1 MHQKG
6 SKNALAQKL
15 HEDILLKNFI
25 DYVRFDTKADPD
37 STTVPS
43 SKGQLKLGSFLAEK
57 IKALNFDV
65 KQKDT
70 GVVCVRIPASA
81 GFEKVKSLCLL
92 AHLDTAPDASGENV
106 NPSLVE
112 NYAGSGIELEN
123 GLIIDDKLCPEL
135 RNHIGDDIV
144 VTDGTTLLGADDKAG
159 VAVLYTL
166 LERLSSGDVKHGP
179 LTIIFSVDEE
189 LGKSCSHLDVEEI
202 NCAYGVTVDGCDLG
216 EFDVATFNAD
226 AAVVTI
232 KGRSVHTAVAKGKLL
247 NALKAGSKF
256 IDLIAAIPSPETTE
270 GLEGFVHPHDIKG
283 GVEQCVIKFIV
294 RSFTKDGLIKLENKL
309 QAAVKELNSLY
320 GENIASISFSFQYAN
335 MEEVLSQH
343 PKFLDCCRKSFKDA
357 GVEIKEHFVRGGTDG
372 SNLSN
377 EGLPCP
383 NIFTGGLCCHGPY
396 ECLPVA
402 SLHKSYAVVEA
413 LVKNMATLDAL

>member
-37 STTVPS
+37 SATVPS

-189 LGKSCSHLDVEEI
+189 LGKSCNYLDVEEI
-202 NCAYGVTVDGCDLG
+202 NCDYGVTVDGCDLG

-372 SNLSN
+372 SNLSH

>member
-25 DYVRFDTKADPD
+25 DYVCFDTKADPD

-106 NPSLVE
+106 NQSLVE
-112 NYAGSGIELEN
+112 NYAGSGIELEK

-189 LGKSCSHLDVEEI
+189 LGKSCNYLDVEEI
-202 NCAYGVTVDGCDLG
+202 N
-216 EFDVATFNAD
+216 
-226 AAVVTI
+226 
-232 KGRSVHTAVAKGKLL
+232 R
-247 NALKAGSKF
+247 
-256 IDLIAAIPSPETTE
+256 
-270 GLEGFVHPHDIKG
+270 
-283 GVEQCVIKFIV
+283 
-294 RSFTKDGLIKLENKL
+294 
-309 QAAVKELNSLY
+309 
-320 GENIASISFSFQYAN
+320 
-335 MEEVLSQH
+335 
-343 PKFLDCCRKSFKDA
+343 
-357 GVEIKEHFVRGGTDG
+357 
-372 SNLSN
+372 
-377 EGLPCP
+377 
-383 NIFTGGLCCHGPY
+383 
-396 ECLPVA
+396 
-402 SLHKSYAVVEA
+402 
-413 LVKNMATLDAL
+413 

>member
-15 HEDILLKNFI
+15 NKDPLLKNFI

-37 STTVPS
+37 SNTVPS
-43 SKGQLKLGSFLAEK
+43 SKGQLELGAFIVEK
-57 IKALNFDV
+57 IKKLNFDV

-70 GVVCVRIPASA
+70 GVVCVKVPASV

-92 AHLDTAPDASGENV
+92 AHLDTAPDASGKNV
-106 NPSLVE
+106 NPLLVE

-123 GLIIDDKLCPEL
+123 GLIIDDKICPEL
-135 RNHIGDDIV
+135 KNHLGDDIV

-159 VAVLYTL
+159 VAVLCTL

-189 LGKSCSHLDVEEI
+189 LGKSCNYLDVEEI
-202 NCAYGVTVDGCDLG
+202 NCDYGVTVDGCDLG

-320 GENIASISFSFQYAN
+320 GENIASISFFFQYAN

-343 PKFLDCCRKSFKDA
+343 PKFLDCCRKSFEDA
-357 GVEIKEHFVRGGTDG
+357 GVLVKENFVRGGTDG

>member
-1 MHQKG
+1 M
-6 SKNALAQKL
+6 
-15 HEDILLKNFI
+15 
-25 DYVRFDTKADPD
+25 
-37 STTVPS
+37 
-43 SKGQLKLGSFLAEK
+43 
-57 IKALNFDV
+57 
-65 KQKDT
+65 
-70 GVVCVRIPASA
+70 
-81 GFEKVKSLCLL
+81 
-92 AHLDTAPDASGENV
+92 
-106 NPSLVE
+106 
-112 NYAGSGIELEN
+112 
-123 GLIIDDKLCPEL
+123 
-135 RNHIGDDIV
+135 
-144 VTDGTTLLGADDKAG
+144 
-159 VAVLYTL
+159 
-166 LERLSSGDVKHGP
+166 
-179 LTIIFSVDEE
+179 
-189 LGKSCSHLDVEEI
+189 
-202 NCAYGVTVDGCDLG
+202 
-216 EFDVATFNAD
+216 
-226 AAVVTI
+226 
-232 KGRSVHTAVAKGKLL
+232 AKGKLL

-256 IDLIAAIPSPETTE
+256 IDLLAAIPSPETTE

-294 RSFTKDGLIKLENKL
+294 RSFTKGGLIKLENKL

-357 GVEIKEHFVRGGTDG
+357 EVEIKEHFVRGGTDG

>member
-15 HEDILLKNFI
+15 NKDPLLKNFI

-37 STTVPS
+37 SNTVPS
-43 SKGQLKLGSFLAEK
+43 SKGQLELGAFIVEK
-57 IKALNFDV
+57 IKKLNFDV

-70 GVVCVRIPASA
+70 GVVCVKVPASV

-92 AHLDTAPDASGENV
+92 AHLDTAPDASGKNV
-106 NPSLVE
+106 NPLLVE
-112 NYAGSGIELEN
+112 NYVGSGIELEN
-123 GLIIDDKLCPEL
+123 GLIIDDKICPEL
-135 RNHIGDDIV
+135 KNHLGDDIV

-159 VAVLYTL
+159 VAVLCTL
-166 LERLSSGDVKHGP
+166 LERLSSGAVKHGP

-189 LGKSCSHLDVEEI
+189 LGKSCGHLDVKEI
-202 NCAYGVTVDGCDLG
+202 NCDYGVTVDGCDLG
-216 EFDVATFNAD
+216 EFDIATFNAD

-232 KGRSVHTAVAKGKLL
+232 KGRSVHTAVAKGKML

-256 IDLIAAIPSPETTE
+256 IDLVSSIPSPETTE
-270 GLEGFVHPHDIKG
+270 GLEGFVHPHDIRG

-294 RSFTKDGLIKLENKL
+294 RSFTKDGLIKLEDKL
-309 QAAVKELNSLY
+309 QAAVSKLNSLY
-320 GENIASISFSFQYAN
+320 GEEIASITFSFQYAN
-335 MEEVLSQH
+335 MEEVLKQH
-343 PKFLDCCRKSFKDA
+343 PKFLDCCRKSFEDA
-357 GVEIKEHFVRGGTDG
+357 GVLVKENFVRGGTDG

-383 NIFTGGLCCHGPY
+383 NIFTGGLCCHGPF

-413 LVKNMATLDAL
+413 LVKNMPKLDAL